1 MSLSHNKAFK
11 ELLGFLLATSAT
23 NTALAFSKDKSESER
38 LRAIDRVALID
49 EILNYILNYK
59 GDEQ

>member
-1 MSLSHNKAFK
+1 M
-11 ELLGFLLATSAT
+11 GFLLATSAT